1 MYSKIILFLVLV
13 STSATAHEWTPTY
26 PKLKQAYVDGLLYT
40 KMQLFNK
47 RKEIQY
53 YTISVH
59 DEEWNNVP
67 FATANK
73 IIGVKYLAY
82 KQVEIY
88 IRETD
93 KNRVTY
99 ICSTSK
105 LLKKDFITTGVS
117 SRICSKV
124 K

>member
-1 MYSKIILFLVLV
+1 MLV

-26 PKLKQAYVDGLLYT
+26 PTLKRAYVDGLFYT

-53 YTISVH
+53 YSISVH
-59 DEEWNNVP
+59 DEEWNNIP
-67 FATANK
+67 FATPNK
-73 IIGVKYLAY
+73 IISVGYLTY
-82 KQVEIY
+82 KQIEIY

-93 KNRVTY
+93 KSRITY

-105 LLKKDFITTGVS
+105 LLKEDVLTTGVS

>member
-26 PKLKQAYVDGLLYT
+26 PTLKRSYMDGLLYT

-59 DEEWNNVP
+59 DEEWNTIP
-67 FATANK
+67 FAASNK
-73 IIGVKYLAY
+73 IISINYLAY
-82 KQVEIY
+82 KEIEIY
-88 IRETD
+88 IREID
-93 KNRVTY
+93 KPRITY

-105 LLKKDFITTGVS
+105 LLKKDVITTGVS
-117 SRICSKV
+117 SRICSKI